1 MRSDERQFPAEDHRH
16 RCQSLTQLWINL
28 NPRALL
34 CHLDSSYHGSGCEEG
49 RKARCRAAQCWA
61 ALSEGFSFLIWQ
73 QNDSYA
79 MRLLPL
85 FLLATG
91 ASATCQRD
99 PRGGGNLG
107 RSKNFLPVIVKKLKI
122 CIPGPWVRWSEVLLE
137 DLQEGLLEML
147 SEAQLLW

>member
-1 MRSDERQFPAEDHRH
+1 M
-16 RCQSLTQLWINL
+16 
-28 NPRALL
+28 PRGTVL
-34 CHLDSSYHGSGCEEG
+34 
-49 RKARCRAAQCWA
+49 
-61 ALSEGFSFLIWQ
+61 GFSFLISQ

-137 DLQEGLLEML
+137 DLQEVLLEML